1 MLNKVKEMQGVSF
14 QIVACS
20 SRGGWKAPRV
30 STRKHSWRVAV
41 ALPGS
46 VTNLSILPGMGKMSL
61 TAGSPEWCTRGKQ
74 ALPQYTTLKRVV

>member
-1 MLNKVKEMQGVSF
+1 MLNIVKEMQDVSF
-14 QIVACS
+14 QISLRS
-20 SRGGWKAPRV
+20 SRGGWNAARV

-41 ALPGS
+41 AFLGN

-61 TAGSPEWCTRGKQ
+61 TAGSPEWGIRGTQ